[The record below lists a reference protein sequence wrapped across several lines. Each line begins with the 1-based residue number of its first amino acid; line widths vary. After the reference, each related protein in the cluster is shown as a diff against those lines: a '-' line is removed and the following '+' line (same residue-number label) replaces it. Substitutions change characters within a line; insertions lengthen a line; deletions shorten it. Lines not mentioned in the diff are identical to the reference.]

1 MYQIIIAPQAQKELK
16 VIKKSYGQSISLA
29 LQEIKDDPTIGKPL
43 SKQLIGRFSYRVGIY
58 RIIYKVNKKDKMI
71 TVISAGHREI
81 VYK

>member
-29 LQEIKDDPTIGKPL
+29 LQEIREDPGIGKPL
-43 SKQLIGRFSYRVGIY
+43 IKEFSGKFSFKVGPY
-58 RIIYKVNKKDKMI
+58 RIIYTINKKDKI
-71 TVISAGHREI
+71 IRILSAGHRAT